1 MASSA
6 STAKLRFD
14 GNTRHIAA
22 QRIVGGSLA
31 LDLLNTQNGPAG
43 GTPEDDALRDYAD
56 VVAWGVYVGSLSP
69 EEAERLIRR
78 SRRHPEAARAV
89 FAGGRDPRLPVRA
102 VRAIATG
109 RNPPAAAIARL
120 QSDEADAL
128 AHGELLR
135 IDGAY
140 EWRWS
145 DDDLGRP
152 LWPVIHDAQRL
163 LTDGDLDRI
172 KGCAR
177 CRFHFLDLS
186 KNRSRRWCSMDD
198 CGTADKMEKFVARRA
213 SARSAIART

>member
-1 MASSA
+1 ME
-6 STAKLRFD
+6 TPE
-14 GNTRHIAA
+14 HIAA

-43 GTPEDDALRDYAD
+43 GTPEDDALHDYAD
-56 VVAWGVYVGSLSP
+56 VVAWGAYVGMLTP
-69 EEAERLIRR
+69 DEAKRLIRR
-78 SRRHPEAARAV
+78 SRRHPAAALAAYERV
-89 FAGGRDPRLPVRA
+89 LETRGYLYELF
-102 VRAIATG
+102 RAIATG
-109 RNPPAAAIARL
+109 RNPPPTAIARL
-120 QSDEADAL
+120 QRDEAEAL
-128 AHGELLR
+128 AHGTLVREG
-135 IDGAY
+135 DVYA
-140 EWRWS
+140 WRWA

-152 LWPVIHDAQRL
+152 LWPVIHEGLRL
-163 LTDGDLDRI
+163 LTDGDLDRV